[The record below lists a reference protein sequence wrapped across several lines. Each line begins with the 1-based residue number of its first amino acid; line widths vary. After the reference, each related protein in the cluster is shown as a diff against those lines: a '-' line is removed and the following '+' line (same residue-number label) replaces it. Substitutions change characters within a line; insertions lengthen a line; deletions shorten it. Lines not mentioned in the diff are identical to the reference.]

1 MSDLDKS
8 MKQLEASAVIKY
20 VKSSPYKLRR
30 VANLIRG
37 KQVNHSLQV
46 LKNLP
51 HKGATLIYKALH
63 SAQHNA
69 INNHNLDGELFISEI
84 MINQGPQSK
93 RFQPKARGRIYQIIK
108 RTSHI
113 KVTVKQR

>member
-1 MSDLDKS
+1 MINVENSSKS
-8 MKQLEASAVIKY
+8 LEAKAVIKY
-20 VKSSPYKLRR
+20 VKSSPFKLRR

-37 KQVNHSLQV
+37 KQVSYALQI

-51 HKGATLIYKALH
+51 HKGAGLLYKALY

-69 INNHNLDGELFISEI
+69 INNHNLDGELYVSEI

-108 RTSHI
+108 KTSHI
-113 KVTVKQR
+113 QVTVKQR